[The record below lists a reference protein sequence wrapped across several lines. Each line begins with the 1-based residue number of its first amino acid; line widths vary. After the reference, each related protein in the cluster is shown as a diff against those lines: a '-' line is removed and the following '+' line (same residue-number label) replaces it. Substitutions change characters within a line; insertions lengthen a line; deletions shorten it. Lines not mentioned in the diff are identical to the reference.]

1 MATQLEQAAQI
12 LTGTPP
18 QSQEEELLQFPLM
31 KLATCNLSQWALDF
45 KGNTERILQSIELA
59 KGCSYRIGPELE
71 IPGYGC
77 EDHFYEADT
86 TKFSWLALRDILTEL
101 KKPAYSHTANMLID
115 LGMPILHFGVRY
127 NCRVFVLKGK
137 IVLIRP
143 KMFLAEDGNYRE
155 GRYFTGWPKEKY
167 EVLENY
173 TLPKEIS
180 AVTDGQASCPFGI
193 GILQARDATLA
204 AETCEELF
212 TPESPNIMLGL
223 EGVDVI
229 TNGSGS
235 HFQLGKYNYRHRL
248 ISGTTERNGGVY
260 LYSNQLGLDG
270 SRQVY
275 DGNGMIYMNGSLK
288 AIGEHLSFHEVE
300 VVSAVVNLD
309 EVRTYRAQ
317 IVSRNIQS
325 ARRTLNLP
333 RISLPEDFH
342 FTDNALYPRDISP
355 TIPVPTFDMF
365 EITTDDVKT
374 YGLSVSDGKTQ
385 YATEE
390 MALAIARYTWDYLT
404 RGGVFGGFF
413 LPLSGGVDSSSTACF
428 IYYMCHKIVEF
439 VHEKRTDQTTE
450 DLRTLI
456 LTRLSKAILAWR
468 LNPDLKHPTP
478 PSSDDLSSEA
488 KKLTFLRQCD
498 ELSSPDKLMNVIL
511 HTCNMPTLNNTALIK
526 GYAQTLA
533 NGLGSYHLVAP
544 IQEPF
549 VAMKKM
555 SGEIELPSKR
565 EAGSAPIPMDIPRYK
580 LTSGDWME
588 NLAIQNIQARLRMLT
603 AFYLSQTL
611 PLHRYNER
619 FFTPEDW
626 GLFLEVRAKAV
637 QVAREA
643 EDAVLDKKIAEAQA
657 ALSASG
663 SSQDKETVEAL
674 QLRKGRGDEDIR
686 YTGTPGSP
694 GPLDQVLSSA
704 EYSAE
709 KDKVLAMQKMIETTR
724 PYSKGLL
731 VLASSN
737 ADEALRGFYT
747 KYDASSADLNPI
759 GSLSKKELRIFMLW
773 FKDTFEGVRPDFK
786 ILHDILK
793 VTASPELT
801 PTDEEG
807 QVQDDEIEIKMTYDN
822 LNVLGR
828 MRKSES
834 LGPVSM
840 FLKMCQE
847 YIGKNI
853 VWVHHRKL
861 PSESSFQIKVERGK
875 DGTGTR
881 ATYEIL
887 ADIVKTFWQQYTV
900 NRHKMNILTNGIHL
914 TGYSPDDNRYDHR
927 PFLLPNLDYQLKLI
941 DSLTKQFN
949 GKEPGPKPKNTKE
962 TDPTFTVPR
971 TKTRSKQTMKM
982 IGQLKEIESML
993 QEKILLG
1000 GGSKFRTTR
1009 RKAH

>member
-1 MATQLEQAAQI
+1 MTTLLEQGAQV
-12 LTGTPP
+12 LTGTPGP
-18 QSQEEELLQFPLM
+18 QEEELIQFPLV
-31 KLATCNLSQWALDF
+31 KVATCNLSQWALDF
-45 KGNTERILQSIELA
+45 SGNKDRILKSIALA

-86 TKFSWLALRDILTEL
+86 TKLSWLALRDILAEL
-101 KKPAYSHTANMLID
+101 KKPDYAHTANMLID
-115 LGMPILHFGVRY
+115 FGMPVIHFGVRY

-167 EVLENY
+167 EVMETY
-173 TLPKEIS
+173 TLPKEIT
-180 AVTDGQASCPFGI
+180 AVAEGQTTCPLGI
-193 GILQARDATLA
+193 GILQARDGSLA

-223 EGVDVI
+223 EGVDII

-235 HFQLGKYNYRHRL
+235 HFQLGKYAYRHRL
-248 ISGTTERNGGVY
+248 IGGATERNGGCY

-275 DGNGMIYMNGSLK
+275 DGNGMIYVNGALK
-288 AIGEHLSFHEVE
+288 AVGEHLSFREVE
-300 VVSAVVNLD
+300 VVTAVVNLD
-309 EVRTYRAQ
+309 EIRTYRAQ

-325 ARRTLNLP
+325 ARRSLTLP
-333 RISLPEDFH
+333 RINLPEDFH
-342 FTDNALYPRDISP
+342 FTDNTLYPRDITP
-355 TIPVPTFDMF
+355 TRSVPTFDMY
-365 EITTDDVKT
+365 EISTEDVT
-374 YGLSVSDGKTQ
+374 MYGLSVTDGKTK
-385 YATEE
+385 YGTEE

-428 IYYMCHKIVEF
+428 IYYMCHKILEF
-439 VHEKRTDQTTE
+439 IHDRRKDANTE
-450 DLRTLI
+450 ELRILI
-456 LTRLSKAILAWR
+456 LKRLAGAILAWR
-468 LNPDLKHPTP
+468 LNPDLKTPTP
-478 PSSDDLSSEA
+478 PTSEDLSSEA
-488 KKLTFLRQCD
+488 KKLEFLKNCD
-498 ELSSPDKLMNVIL
+498 ELSSADKLMNVIL

-544 IQEPF
+544 IQNPF

-565 EAGSAPIPMDIPRYK
+565 ELGTAPIPMDIPRYK

-603 AFYLSQTL
+603 AFYLAQTL
-611 PLHRYNER
+611 PLHRFNER
-619 FFTPEDW
+619 FFTPEEW
-626 GLFLEVRAKAV
+626 TVFLDVRKRAV
-637 QVAREA
+637 EIARQA
-643 EDAVLDKKIAEAQA
+643 EDKILDEK
-657 ALSASG
+657 LSAAE
-663 SSQDKETVEAL
+663 DKETADAL
-674 QLRKGRGDEDIR
+674 KLRKSRGDEDIR
-686 YTGTPGSP
+686 YTGA
-694 GPLDQVLSSA
+694 PLEEVLSSA
-704 EYSAE
+704 EYSAQ
-709 KDKVLAMQKMIETTR
+709 KGKILAMQKMIETTR

-759 GSLSKKELRIFMLW
+759 GSLSKKELRIFMLL
-773 FKDTFEGVRPDFK
+773 FKEHFEPSRPDFG

-801 PTDEEG
+801 PTDEAG
-807 QVQDDEIEIKMTYDN
+807 QVQDDEIEIKMTYEN

-828 MRKSES
+828 MRKSEN

-847 YIGKNI
+847 YIGRNI

-875 DGTGTR
+875 DGTGIR

-887 ADIVKTFWQQYTV
+887 ADIVKTFWQQYSV

-941 DSLTKQFN
+941 DSLAKQFD
-949 GKEPGPKPKNTKE
+949 GREPGPKPKNVKAADE
-962 TDPTFTVPR
+962 SFTVPR

-982 IGQLKEIESML
+982 MGKLKEIETML
-993 QEKILLG
+993 QERILLG
-1000 GGSKFRTTR
+1000 GGSKFRHTR